1 MGIYVIILLRK
12 TAIANQTLSKQ
23 SNWRRISDIKLWDGV
38 GNVVINTFT
47 KAHDGNEVCSVAFSR
62 NGKVC
67 VVKCS
72 QVFSCLFVLL
82 DISELK

>member
-1 MGIYVIILLRK
+1 MKWSPNANMYV
-12 TAIANQTLSKQ
+12 TSSKDG
-23 SNWRRISDIKLWDGV
+23 DIKLWDGV

-67 VVKCS
+67 VVKCCK
-72 QVFSCLFVLL
+72 V
-82 DISELK
+82 

>member
-1 MGIYVIILLRK
+1 MRWSPNANMYV
-12 TAIANQTLSKQ
+12 TSSKDG
-23 SNWRRISDIKLWDGV
+23 DIKLWDGV

-47 KAHDGNEVCSVAFSR
+47 KAHEGNEVCSVAFSR

-72 QVFSCLFVLL
+72 QVFSCFFFKGDNKRLL
-82 DISELK
+82 HEYYDFIT

>member
-1 MGIYVIILLRK
+1 MKWSPNANMYV
-12 TAIANQTLSKQ
+12 TSSKDG
-23 SNWRRISDIKLWDGV
+23 DIKLWDGV

-72 QVFSCLFVLL
+72 QVFSCFFL
-82 DISELK
+82 